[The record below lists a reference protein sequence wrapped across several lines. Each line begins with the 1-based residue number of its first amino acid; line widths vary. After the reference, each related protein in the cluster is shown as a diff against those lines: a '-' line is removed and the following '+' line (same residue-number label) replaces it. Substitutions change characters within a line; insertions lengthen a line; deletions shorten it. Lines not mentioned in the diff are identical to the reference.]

1 MITKYALRFTAL
13 GYLTMLLLVPVAMIA
28 WKAFENGWAP
38 FWASV
43 TDPDFLTAL
52 KLTLEIALIAV
63 PLNTV
68 FGIIIAIMLVRHDVP
83 GKSLINAVLAL
94 PFALSPVV
102 VGLCLILAY
111 GQSGWFGADLTN
123 AGIDVIFSMPGMVL
137 ATMFVSLPFVAR
149 EVMPVLREIGTE
161 QEQAAATLGAGQW
174 TTFRRVTLPAIRWGV
189 IYGVILTTAR
199 CIGEYGAVAVV
210 SGNVIG
216 QTETMPLLVEAPVR
230 GLRQAGRLRGVGRP
244 GPDCAF
250 HRAPHD
256 HVQAPPGGVMAINA
270 LNVTKQFGDFVA
282 LDDVSLEIPDGSLT
296 ALLGPSGS
304 GKSTLLRVIAGLEK
318 PDTGTVSLGGR
329 DVTSLPAHKR
339 GIGFVFQHYAAFKHM
354 TVAKNIA
361 FGLEIRR
368 RPKAEV
374 KDRVAELID
383 LVHLE
388 GLGDRY
394 PSQLSGGQRQRMA
407 LARALAVE
415 PEVLLLDEPFGALDA
430 RVRKDLREWL
440 RRLHDEVH
448 VTTVIV
454 THDQEEAM
462 EVADTVVVMHQGT
475 IQQTGGPRELYEE
488 PVNQFVMGFVGP
500 VSHLGD
506 AMVRPHDVEIRH
518 AENGT
523 TLPAMVERVVHLG
536 WEVRVNL
543 RLESG
548 EVLVAQL
555 TRDEADALAVEA
567 GQAVFVRP
575 RKVRRWSEGE
585 GEPEVVSAQPH

>member
-43 TDPDFLTAL
+43 TDPDFLSAL

-216 QTETMPLLVEAPVR
+216 QTETMPLLVK
-230 GLRQAGRLRGVGRP
+230 RLYEGF
-244 GPDCAF
+244 D
-250 HRAPHD
+250 
-256 HVQAPPGGVMAINA
+256 
-270 LNVTKQFGDFVA
+270 KQGA
-282 LDDVSLEIPDGSLT
+282 
-296 ALLGPSGS
+296 
-304 GKSTLLRVIAGLEK
+304 
-318 PDTGTVSLGGR
+318 
-329 DVTSLPAHKR
+329 
-339 GIGFVFQHYAAFKHM
+339 YAAS
-354 TVAKNIA
+354 VVLALIA
-361 FGLEIRR
+361 
-368 RPKAEV
+368 
-374 KDRVAELID
+374 
-383 LVHLE
+383 
-388 GLGDRY
+388 
-394 PSQLSGGQRQRMA
+394 LST
-407 LARALAVE
+407 
-415 PEVLLLDEPFGALDA
+415 VLLMTMFKP
-430 RVRKDLREWL
+430 R
-440 RRLHDEVH
+440 
-448 VTTVIV
+448 
-454 THDQEEAM
+454 QEA
-462 EVADTVVVMHQGT
+462 
-475 IQQTGGPRELYEE
+475 
-488 PVNQFVMGFVGP
+488 
-500 VSHLGD
+500 
-506 AMVRPHDVEIRH
+506 
-518 AENGT
+518 
-523 TLPAMVERVVHLG
+523 
-536 WEVRVNL
+536 
-543 RLESG
+543 
-548 EVLVAQL
+548 
-555 TRDEADALAVEA
+555 
-567 GQAVFVRP
+567 
-575 RKVRRWSEGE
+575 
-585 GEPEVVSAQPH
+585 